1 MALVNETVNEAVST
15 RIGPQDLVDDVMRR
29 WPQTIGVFMRAR
41 MKCIGCPF
49 GPFHTIAYACEE
61 HAQDEAAFI
70 AALERAIQSV

>member
-1 MALVNETVNEAVST
+1 MALNDENVTEAV

-29 WPQTIGVFMRAR
+29 WPQTIGVFMRGR

-61 HAQDEAAFI
+61 HGQDQDAFI
-70 AALERAIQSV
+70 AALERAIGSA